1 MIIGLA
7 LGMLTVGCTKDMTK
21 DVVNGGETVVIG
33 VGIEAAETRTNLGPK
48 DGVSYP
54 ILWAAGDKVEV
65 NGIVSEAVPE
75 QFVGTTAAQFTVS
88 GVSTPYN
95 VIYPA
100 GITNEVGNIT
110 IPTDQQYTV
119 GSFAPGSAVMVGAS
133 ETADVALKNI
143 CGFVKVPVLKGDELT
158 IASVTLMSN
167 NLEAISGEFSV
178 DYAAAEITPVA
189 GKDFVKVSA
198 AEGIP
203 FVEDKAEVIIAVPA
217 GTYTKGFSV
226 KVVSTDGHYMT
237 KTAYTAE
244 GRTIAPGVM
253 IAMPDVEFFADGQV
267 NEITTAAQLQAFLDA
282 ATAGSYDGFK
292 NDNGEVLLGSDID
305 MTGVTITPAAS
316 FDGVFNG
323 QGYALKNWT
332 SSEGLF
338 TLNSG
343 TIKNIVIDESC
354 VLTFPIITDNSLIGF
369 IVDTNSGTVSG
380 CTNNADI
387 TLNYTESLTLQYK
400 AAALVGYSTGLVANC
415 VNNGDI
421 SVTIEAITGS
431 SDYFGGVVAN
441 TNPSEETI
449 VIQNCVNNGN
459 ISVVVPGSGSKN
471 VYLGGVCGATNSR
484 GYVKDVINKGDV
496 YYEFTNGGSGAYPNI
511 GGVVGYS
518 AAAYSGAYNYG
529 AVELK
534 TGLGTATS
542 RPSLGGVAGYI
553 SKSVDNCHNYGT
565 VKVTGAF
572 ASAGSATSAGTG
584 GVTWPSFGGVF
595 GIVGNGKVADPAI
608 TATNC
613 SNNGELTLTPSM
625 LSVNNSSFG
634 IGGVIGVSYADVSGC
649 KNTGVVNVGSNS
661 KKSYVGALVGIEYS
675 NISDCENNGLLI
687 IDMRAYASQYYAGG
701 ICGYLNTGSSEIK
714 NSSNYGSIEIS
725 NGTSNTAYSYVG
737 GIMGSN
743 KSSVVVDNCV
753 NTADITSTSQT
764 TMRLGGLCGAHA
776 GTLSNSTNYGTVSM
790 SGALA
795 ISTSTPSGVAGL
807 SGHIGSD
814 VTGCANYGEIINESN
829 AGTFT
834 GGLCGS
840 IGNTDKTWSN
850 TTVACAITSA
860 EGTYVGVLQGGQINN
875 AKVTT
880 IGTADGPV
888 VVKGTT
894 TVNGVAVTAEDCA
907 DLSKMLGYAEEAN
920 AANFFLSNVVFQA
933 E

>member
-1 MIIGLA
+1 M
-7 LGMLTVGCTKDMTK
+7 
-21 DVVNGGETVVIG
+21 
-33 VGIEAAETRTNLGPK
+33 
-48 DGVSYP
+48 
-54 ILWAAGDKVEV
+54 
-65 NGIVSEAVPE
+65 
-75 QFVGTTAAQFTVS
+75 
-88 GVSTPYN
+88 
-95 VIYPA
+95 
-100 GITNEVGNIT
+100 
-110 IPTDQQYTV
+110 
-119 GSFAPGSAVMVGAS
+119 
-133 ETADVALKNI
+133 
-143 CGFVKVPVLKGDELT
+143 
-158 IASVTLMSN
+158 
-167 NLEAISGEFSV
+167 
-178 DYAAAEITPVA
+178 
-189 GKDFVKVSA
+189 
-198 AEGIP
+198 
-203 FVEDKAEVIIAVPA
+203 
-217 GTYTKGFSV
+217 
-226 KVVSTDGHYMT
+226 
-237 KTAYTAE
+237 
-244 GRTIAPGVM
+244 
-253 IAMPDVEFFADGQV
+253 
-267 NEITTAAQLQAFLDA
+267 
-282 ATAGSYDGFK
+282 
-292 NDNGEVLLGSDID
+292 
-305 MTGVTITPAAS
+305 
-316 FDGVFNG
+316 
-323 QGYALKNWT
+323 
-332 SSEGLF
+332 
-338 TLNSG
+338 
-343 TIKNIVIDESC
+343 
-354 VLTFPIITDNSLIGF
+354 
-369 IVDTNSGTVSG
+369 
-380 CTNNADI
+380 
-387 TLNYTESLTLQYK
+387 
-400 AAALVGYSTGLVANC
+400 VANC

-421 SVTIEAITGS
+421 SITIEAITGS

-471 VYLGGVCGATNSR
+471 LYLGGVCGATNSR
-484 GYVKDVINKGDV
+484 GYVKNVINKGDV
-496 YYEFTNGGSGAYPNI
+496 YYEFTQGGSGAYPNV
-511 GGVVGYS
+511 GGITGYS
-518 AAAYSGAYNYG
+518 AAEFDGLYNYG
-529 AVELK
+529 DVELR
-534 TGLGTATS
+534 TGTGTATS
-542 RPSLGGVAGYI
+542 RPGLGGVAGYV
-553 SKSVDNCHNYGT
+553 SKSVNNCHNYGK

-572 ASAGSATSAGTG
+572 AAAGSGSSAGTG

-625 LSVNNSSFG
+625 LSANKSSFG

-661 KKSYVGALVGIEYS
+661 KKSYVGALVGVEHS
-675 NISDCENNGLLI
+675 NISDCENNGLLT

-743 KSSVVVDNCV
+743 GSSVVVDNCV
-753 NTADITSTSQT
+753 NTADLTSTSQT
-764 TMRLGGLCGAHA
+764 TMRLGGLCGSHA
-776 GTLSNSTNYGTVSM
+776 GTLSNSINYGALSM

-795 ISTSTPSGVAGL
+795 ISTSTPSAVAGL
-807 SGHIGSD
+807 AGHIGSNIS
-814 VTGCANYGEIINESN
+814 GCANYGEIINESN